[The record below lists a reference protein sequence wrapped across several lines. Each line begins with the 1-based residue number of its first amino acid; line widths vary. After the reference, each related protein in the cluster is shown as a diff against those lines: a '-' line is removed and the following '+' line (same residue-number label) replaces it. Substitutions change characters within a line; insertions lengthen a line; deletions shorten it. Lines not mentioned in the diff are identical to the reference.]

1 MSVLK
6 GAVGS
11 CQSRATLGGQSRL
24 RVAYGQHRAMV
35 YFWNWAKGLN
45 IIEVTAV
52 LRWQKLNHA
61 ICQNVFITSSNSMV
75 HPSSSWG
82 LQSVTHINR
91 KIHAIIRL
99 PRRFSG
105 VQYKYFNPL
114 LFSNHLL
121 GAKIE
126 VVDLYLFSNWWPIWG
141 LVCSAVQCSAVQ
153 CSAVCCAGG
162 PFLLSFQWQAQRNT
176 STQI

>member
-1 MSVLK
+1 
-6 GAVGS
+6 
-11 CQSRATLGGQSRL
+11 
-24 RVAYGQHRAMV
+24 MV
-35 YFWNWAKGLN
+35 YFWNWAKGLI
-45 IIEVTAV
+45 IIEVKAV

-61 ICQNVFITSSNSMV
+61 SCQNVFITSSNSMV

-141 LVCSAVQCSAVQ
+141 LVCSAVQCSVLRRWTI
-153 CSAVCCAGG
+153 SA
-162 PFLLSFQWQAQRNT
+162 LLSMT
-176 STQI
+176 STKEYINTNLNCKWHIGTLDWNLDKFILLGWF